1 MDRHTFITAF
11 NHCRLVENEHDF
23 PSLHENFASP
33 RDAAVMILL
42 VERANGLHVM
52 FTRRAEH
59 LKHHAGQISFP
70 GGKYETF
77 DASLQHTAIRETEEE
92 IGISIGHNQ
101 VLGSIGQYATISGF
115 HVTPYIAIADSIP
128 PLVIDKNEVDYA
140 FEVPLAHCINPS
152 KYTDPITSHV
162 LIKPFQFILFLGKIL
177 TSGVQQQACSSTYR
191 IIYYPKSINNSLA
204 NF

>member
-128 PLVIDKNEVDYA
+128 PLVIDKNEVAYA
-140 FEVPLAHCINPS
+140 FEVPLAHCINPQNILSHHITRFDKTFPVYFIPWQDTYIWGATAGMLKHLSNHLLS
-152 KYTDPITSHV
+152 KV
-162 LIKPFQFILFLGKIL
+162 
-177 TSGVQQQACSSTYR
+177 
-191 IIYYPKSINNSLA
+191 N
-204 NF
+204 

>member
-140 FEVPLAHCINPS
+140 FEVPLAHCI
-152 KYTDPITSHV
+152 DPQNILSHHITRFDKTFPVYFIPWQDTYIWGATAGMLKHLSNHL
-162 LIKPFQFILFLGKIL
+162 LI
-177 TSGVQQQACSSTYR
+177 
-191 IIYYPKSINNSLA
+191 
-204 NF
+204 